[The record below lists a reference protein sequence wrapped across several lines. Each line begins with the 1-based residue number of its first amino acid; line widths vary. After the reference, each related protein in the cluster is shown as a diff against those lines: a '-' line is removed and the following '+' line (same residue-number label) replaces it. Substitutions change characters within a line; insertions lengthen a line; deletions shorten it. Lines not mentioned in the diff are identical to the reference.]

1 MRNKLNNELAVCGFA
16 AVKKLEKKDSSRI
29 KRLYFNQE
37 NAPLFGGLCKKIA
50 ERKGIYN
57 LVKNSEELEKLSFID
72 VPYAILK
79 RVVVKRTCSETHQ
92 IWVEKDEKLM
102 LTSS

>member
-37 NAPLFGGLCKKIA
+37 NAPLFGGLCKKLQ
-50 ERKGIYN
+50 N
-57 LVKNSEELEKLSFID
+57 EKEFI
-72 VPYAILK
+72 IL
-79 RVVVKRTCSETHQ
+79 
-92 IWVEKDEKLM
+92 
-102 LTSS
+102 